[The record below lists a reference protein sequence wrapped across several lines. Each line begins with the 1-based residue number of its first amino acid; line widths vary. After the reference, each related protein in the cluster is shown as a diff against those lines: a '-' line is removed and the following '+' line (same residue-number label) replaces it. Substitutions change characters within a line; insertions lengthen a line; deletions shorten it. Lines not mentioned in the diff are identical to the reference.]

1 MEVKEPIFPV
11 LSTTTSDKRHSLAV
25 NANRLLYWLSRH
37 WLLAVSLVLALWVGL
52 PWLAPLFMEL
62 GWTRAG
68 ETIYL
73 LYSFQCHQM
82 PQRSFFLF
90 GSRFMV
96 PLEQVQEVWQPTTN
110 PLLLRQFV
118 GNADMGWKVAW
129 SDRMVSA
136 YGGPLLWGL
145 LFYWPLRRRLRPLP
159 IWGFFLFSLPMALDG
174 GTHMLSDAISG
185 IDGGFR
191 YTNAWLAALTNN
203 TFTAGFY
210 AGDAVGSLNFWLRLI
225 TGLLFGLGVV
235 WFAYPRLAAAFAD
248 TASQIE
254 AKFKQAGKSL

>member
-1 MEVKEPIFPV
+1 MS
-11 LSTTTSDKRHSLAV
+11 STSVTPNRRSLAV
-25 NANRLLYWLSRH
+25 SADRLVYWLSRH
-37 WLLAVSLVLALWVGL
+37 WLLLFSLVIAVWVGL
-52 PWLAPLFMEL
+52 PWLAPVFMEI

-68 ETIYL
+68 EAIYL

-90 GSRFMV
+90 GPRFTV
-96 PLEQVQEVWQPTTN
+96 PLEQIQGTWQPTTN

-136 YGGPLLWGL
+136 YGSPLFWGL
-145 LFYWPLRRRLRPLP
+145 LFYWPLRRWLRPLP
-159 IWGFFLFSLPMALDG
+159 IWGLILLSLPMVLDG
-174 GTHMLSDAISG
+174 GTHLLSDAIGG
-185 IDGGFR
+185 IGGGFR
-191 YTNAWLAALTNN
+191 YTNTWLATLTNN
-203 TFTAGFY
+203 TFTASFY

-235 WFAYPRLAAAFAD
+235 WFAYPRLGTAFAD
-248 TASQIE
+248 TARQIE
-254 AKFKQAGKSL
+254 AKFKQAAGCYE